1 MVTQVIEP
9 RLVDLVAKLENTPD
23 PNEGLQ
29 RLLHREI
36 RRRLNRY
43 NLTDRQLSEKYRMTF
58 DEFQRQGIVK
68 QEGYSFEVETD
79 FCDWEMAITGIRS
92 LEGYLTE
99 VKEDARG

>member
-23 PNEGLQ
+23 LNEGLQ

-43 NLTDRQLSEKYRMTF
+43 KLTDHQLSDKYNMTF
-58 DEFQRQGIVK
+58 GEFQQQEIVK
-68 QEGYSFEVETD
+68 REGYSFEVETD

-92 LEGYLTE
+92 LEGYLIE
-99 VKEDARG
+99 VKGDG